1 MKTCKLVVILT
12 CQLLSFFS
20 LKAQVPVLSSYTAAP
35 ATVFLDFDGQ
45 HVAGSLWNWSGPINA
60 LPAALSPAAINEI
73 FTRVAEDFR
82 PFNLNVTTDSTF
94 YWNAPVNQRI
104 RIIVTPT
111 YQWYTAAGGVAYVG
125 SFTFGDNTPAW
136 VFSSLLSN
144 NSKYIAEA
152 ISHEAGHTLG
162 LQHQSD
168 FDASCVKL
176 REYSN
181 GAGSGEIGWAPI
193 MGVGYGKNLTTWH
206 NGPNTAGCT
215 SWQDDFSIINSANN
229 GFGLRPDDHLNDNA
243 NASPVLVTANA
254 FIING
259 LVNNSADIDVF
270 KLTLSSATHLS
281 LDATPENVGA
291 GNAGANIDIKLALLD
306 AAGDTIARYNPT
318 TLLNAGIDTALN
330 AGDYYFIID
339 GTSNIYHSDYGSMG
353 YYTLKGFLGNS
364 TLALT
369 NFKLN
374 VQNQGNHHILNWTY
388 QTDEIIDNILI
399 ESSADGKFF
408 TELNSLNSTAKSFL
422 APAVTNAPVYY
433 RLKASNQ
440 AKQKTYLSNIARA
453 QNKTN
458 GKKIQVMTTGM
469 NDELTVYSA
478 GRFNYHLLAGNGQL
492 IQTGTLSTGYNQI
505 KVKSSKGLLIFR
517 YNDGKAS
524 FSEKII
530 QQ

>member
-1 MKTCKLVVILT
+1 MKACKLIFILA
-12 CQLLSFFS
+12 CPLFSFITT
-20 LKAQVPVLSSYTAAP
+20 KAQVPVLSSYTSAP

-45 HVAGSLWNWSGPINA
+45 YVAGSLWNWSGPIDA
-60 LPAALSPAAINEI
+60 QPAALTPAAINEI
-73 FTRVAEDFR
+73 FIRVAEDFR
-82 PFNLNVTTDSTF
+82 PFNLNITTDSTY
-94 YWNAPVNQRI
+94 YWNAPINQRV

-111 YQWYTAAGGVAYVG
+111 YQWYTPAGGVAYVG
-125 SFTFGDNTPAW
+125 SFAFGDNTPAW

-144 NSKYIAEA
+144 NTKYVAEA

-168 FDASCVKL
+168 FDGSCVKL

-181 GAGSGEIGWAPI
+181 GAGNGEIGWAPI

-215 SWQDDFSIINSANN
+215 SLQDDFSIINSTYN

-243 NASPVLVTANA
+243 NATPVLVTANA

-259 LVNNSADIDVF
+259 LVNNAADVDVF
-270 KLTLSSATHLS
+270 KLTVSSSTHLS

-291 GNAGANIDIKLALLD
+291 GNAGANIDIKLALLN
-306 AAGDTIARYNPT
+306 ASGDTIARYNPT
-318 TLLNAGIDTALN
+318 TLLNAGIDTSLN

-339 GTSNIYHSDYGSMG
+339 GTSNVYHSDYGSMG

-374 VQNQGNHHILNWTY
+374 VQNQGSNHLLNWAY
-388 QTDEIIDNILI
+388 QTDEVINTIVI
-399 ESSADGKFF
+399 ESSTDGKYF
-408 TELNSLNSTAKSFL
+408 TELNSVSSTAKSYL
-422 APAVTNAPVYY
+422 VKGVGNAPIYY
-433 RLKASNQ
+433 RIKAISDT
-440 AKQKTYLSNIARA
+440 KQKTYLSNIARA

-458 GKKIQVMTTGM
+458 GKKIQMMATGVT
-469 NDELTVYSA
+469 DELTVFST

-492 IQTGTLSTGYNQI
+492 VQMGTLSVGYNQI
-505 KVKSSKGLLIFR
+505 KVKSSTGLLIFR

-524 FSEKII
+524 FSEKIV

>member
-1 MKTCKLVVILT
+1 MKTCKLIFFLACALLCSVIP
-12 CQLLSFFS
+12 
-20 LKAQVPVLSSYTAAP
+20 KAQVPVLNSYTSAP
-35 ATVFLDFDGQ
+35 ATIFLDFDGQ
-45 HVAGSLWNWSGPINA
+45 YVAGSLWNWSGPIDA
-60 LPAALSPAAINEI
+60 QPAALSPAAINEI

-82 PFNLNVTTDSTF
+82 PFNLNITTDSAY
-94 YWNAPVNQRI
+94 YWNAPINQRM

-111 YQWYTAAGGVAYVG
+111 YQWYTPAGGVAYVG

-144 NSKYIAEA
+144 NPKYVAEA

-168 FDASCVKL
+168 FDGSCVKL

-215 SWQDDFSIINSANN
+215 SWQDDFSIINSSYN
-229 GFGLRPDDHLNDNA
+229 GFGLRPDDHLNNNA
-243 NASPVLVTANA
+243 GATPVLVTANA

-259 LVNNSADIDVF
+259 LVNNSTDIDVF
-270 KLTLSSATHLS
+270 KLTINSATQLS

-318 TLLNAGIDTALN
+318 TLLNAGIDTSLN
-330 AGDYYFIID
+330 AGDYYFVID

-374 VQNQGNHHILNWTY
+374 VQIQGGGHLLNWTY
-388 QTDEIIDNILI
+388 QTDEMIDKVVV
-399 ESSADGKFF
+399 ESSTDGKYF
-408 TELNSLNSTAKSFL
+408 TELTTLSSSAKSYL
-422 APAVTNAPVYY
+422 VQSISSASVYY
-433 RLKASNQ
+433 RIKAISNQ
-440 AKQKTYLSNIARA
+440 NQKSYLSNIARA
-453 QNKTN
+453 QNKTS
-458 GKKIQVMTTGM
+458 GKKIQMMSTSIH
-469 NDELTVYSA
+469 DELTVYST
-478 GRFNYHLLAGNGQL
+478 GSFKYRLLAGNGQL
-492 IQTGTLSTGYNQI
+492 VQTGILSIGANQI
-505 KVKSSKGLLIFR
+505 KVRSSKGLLIFC
-517 YNDGKAS
+517 YKDGTTS